1 MQQGIVKRL
10 IKDAKEC
17 KHTHTQVKSSKSKRE
32 EPSQPQDHVL
42 GKHFAQVVKKAQE
55 EEETSDLDLD
65 FLPEDAHVPEIT
77 GNDIANANIVVATNI
92 TSGLSPTHPTPLPIS
107 SLSILHRTDH
117 APAPL
122 PNSDNVAQ
130 IFPIHQSVLS
140 HAFVKVI
147 SRFGRWTRVL
157 NSRPMMRSP
166 ISACADVSAF
176 DLDLNISKDLLTING
191 GVETYLKAAEARR
204 DTSGV
209 TSRPSASVPSRLLFT
224 ATQFEKQ
231 TIFRASQTGE
241 SGDAATDLLSHFIP
255 SSYPH
260 LLPGYT
266 EAVRASFD
274 NSININPRADQRN
287 GRLSS
292 QSDSVQEDVQSPE
305 RPTSIQTTSTMSFGI
320 PLSELGQTPTF
331 PPTGDSRWQFD
342 VASLDDLDLSDSSSP
357 CPSAPVGLKR
367 PYRKLPLRRDFEF
380 APRPETVSSL
390 GIVSQ
395 ASVISGPSS
404 SSTSSVRGL
413 GTIQQW
419 QMNALIDSLSDD
431 EEEGDVE
438 AALRRLEGHI
448 NPERQQ
454 EKTSK
459 VNGWVRHIR
468 DRLVNGDY
476 EDEQP
481 RFPADSDEEG
491 DDTMTSIGDKSPDQG
506 TVTPPTSTS
515 EFSEPDLNENL
526 NVIDLATISLSTDLP
541 SKIPPPPGL
550 DPPSLPTI
558 GSKPLPEEAVPAEIL
573 ESRLPLPSQGS
584 DPETPLSRF
593 GGAILPH
600 VHQSF
605 ILGVRAE
612 VLAKHFSMI
621 DRELFMGVK
630 FEELVLDDWA
640 GTQEIDV
647 LDWTEYLKDRARFKA
662 EHRFQEKTSALA
674 ALRARFNL
682 TANFVISEIVLTQ
695 PSERPT
701 IVGKFVRV
709 AWVSKRALVTKCNR

>member
-10 IKDAKEC
+10 IKVAKEC
-17 KHTHTQVKSSKSKRE
+17 KHNHTQAKSSRSKRE

-55 EEETSDLDLD
+55 DGETSDLDLD
-65 FLPEDAHVPEIT
+65 FLPEEAYVPEIT

-92 TSGLSPTHPTPLPIS
+92 TSGLSLTHPTLPIS

-117 APAPL
+117 APGPL

-130 IFPIHQSVLS
+130 FLPIHQSNLS

-147 SRFGRWTRVL
+147 SRVGRLARVF
-157 NSRPMMRSP
+157 NSRSMMRSP
-166 ISACADVSAF
+166 ISACADISAF

-191 GVETYLKAAEARR
+191 GVETYLRAAEARR
-204 DTSGV
+204 YASGV
-209 TSRPSASVPSRLLFT
+209 TPQPPALFKT
-224 ATQFEKQ
+224 PQSEKQ
-231 TIFRASQTGE
+231 TIFRASQTSTGE
-241 SGDAATDLLSHFIP
+241 PGDATTDLLSHFVP
-255 SSYPH
+255 SSLHHSP
-260 LLPGYT
+260 PDYT
-266 EAVRASFD
+266 EAV
-274 NSININPRADQRN
+274 RADQRN
-287 GRLSS
+287 GRSS
-292 QSDSVQEDVQSPE
+292 PQSDNVQEDAQSPE

-331 PPTGDSRWQFD
+331 PPTSDSRWQFD
-342 VASLDDLDLSDSSSP
+342 IASLDDLDLSDSSSP
-357 CPSAPVGLKR
+357 CPSAPLALKK
-367 PYRKLPLRRDFEF
+367 PFRKLPLRRDFEF

-390 GIVSQ
+390 GIISQ

-431 EEEGDVE
+431 EEDGDVE

-448 NPERQQ
+448 NTERQQ

-491 DDTMTSIGDKSPDQG
+491 DDSIGDKSPDQG

-515 EFSEPDLNENL
+515 EFSESGLNENL
-526 NVIDLATISLSTDLP
+526 NVIDLATISLSTNLP

-550 DPPSLPTI
+550 DPPSLPAV
-558 GSKPLPEEAVPAEIL
+558 GSRPLPEEAVPAEIL

-593 GGAILPH
+593 GDAIAPH

-612 VLAKHFSMI
+612 DLAKHFSMI
-621 DRELFMGVK
+621 DRELFIGVK
-630 FEELVLDDWA
+630 FEELVLGDWA
-640 GTQEIDV
+640 ETKEIDV
-647 LDWTEYLKDRARFKA
+647 LDWAEYLKDRARFKA
-662 EHRFQEKTSALA
+662 EHRFREKTSALA

-682 TANFVISEIVLTQ
+682 IANFVISEIVLTH
-695 PSERPT
+695 PNERPT
-701 IVGKFVRV
+701 VVGKFVRV
-709 AWVSKRALVTKCNR
+709 AWVSKRALVTKCKC

>member
-10 IKDAKEC
+10 IKAAKEC
-17 KHTHTQVKSSKSKRE
+17 KHNHTQAKSSKSKRE

-55 EEETSDLDLD
+55 DGETSDLDLD
-65 FLPEDAHVPEIT
+65 FLPEEAHVPEIT
-77 GNDIANANIVVATNI
+77 GNVIANANIVVATNI

-117 APAPL
+117 APGPL
-122 PNSDNVAQ
+122 PTSDNVAQ
-130 IFPIHQSVLS
+130 FLPIHQSVLS

-147 SRFGRWTRVL
+147 GRFGRWTRVF
-157 NSRPMMRSP
+157 NSRSMMRSP

-191 GVETYLKAAEARR
+191 GVETYLRAAEARR
-204 DTSGV
+204 YASKV
-209 TSRPSASVPSRLLFT
+209 TPRPPALFKT
-224 ATQFEKQ
+224 PQSEKQ
-231 TIFRASQTGE
+231 TIFRASQTSTGE
-241 SGDAATDLLSHFIP
+241 SGDAATDLLSNFIP
-255 SSYPH
+255 SSLNHSP
-260 LLPGYT
+260 PDYT
-266 EAVRASFD
+266 EAVRAGFD
-274 NSININPRADQRN
+274 DSINPRADQRN
-287 GRLSS
+287 SRSS
-292 QSDSVQEDVQSPE
+292 PQSDNVQEDAKSPE
-305 RPTSIQTTSTMSFGI
+305 RPISIQTTSTMSFGI
-320 PLSELGQTPTF
+320 PLSELGQTPMF
-331 PPTGDSRWQFD
+331 PPTSDSRWQFD
-342 VASLDDLDLSDSSSP
+342 IASLDDLDLSDSSSP
-357 CPSAPVGLKR
+357 CPSAPLGLKK
-367 PYRKLPLRRDFEF
+367 PFRKLPLRRDFEF

-404 SSTSSVRGL
+404 SSASSVRGL

-431 EEEGDVE
+431 EEDGDVE

-448 NPERQQ
+448 NTERQQ

-515 EFSEPDLNENL
+515 EFSESGLNENL
-526 NVIDLATISLSTDLP
+526 DVIDLATISLSTNLP
-541 SKIPPPPGL
+541 SKVPPPPGL
-550 DPPSLPTI
+550 DPPSLPAV
-558 GSKPLPEEAVPAEIL
+558 GSRPLPEEAVPAEIL

-593 GGAILPH
+593 GDAISLH

-612 VLAKHFSMI
+612 DLARHFSMI
-621 DRELFMGVK
+621 DRELFIGVK

-640 GTQEIDV
+640 GTKEINV
-647 LDWTEYLKDRARFKA
+647 LDWAEYLKDCARFKA
-662 EHRFQEKTSALA
+662 EHRFREKTSALA

-682 TANFVISEIVLTQ
+682 IANFVISEIVLTHPNQ
-695 PSERPT
+695 RPT
-701 IVGKFVRV
+701 VVGKFVRV
-709 AWVSKRALVTKCNR
+709 AWVSERALVTKCKY

>member
-1 MQQGIVKRL
+1 MKRL

-17 KHTHTQVKSSKSKRE
+17 KNTHTQAKSYKSKRE
-32 EPSQPQDHVL
+32 EPSKPQDHVL

-55 EEETSDLDLD
+55 EGETSDLDLD
-65 FLPEDAHVPEIT
+65 FLPEEAHVPEIT

-117 APAPL
+117 APGPL
-122 PNSDNVAQ
+122 PHSDNVAQ
-130 IFPIHQSVLS
+130 FFPIHQSALS
-140 HAFVKVI
+140 NAFVKVI
-147 SRFGRWTRVL
+147 GRFGRWTRVF
-157 NSRPMMRSP
+157 NSRSMMRSP

-191 GVETYLKAAEARR
+191 GVEMYLRAAEARR
-204 DTSGV
+204 YASGV
-209 TSRPSASVPSRLLFT
+209 IPRPPAGVPSPFLF
-224 ATQFEKQ
+224 ATSQSEKQ
-231 TIFRASQTGE
+231 TIFRASQTSTGE
-241 SGDAATDLLSHFIP
+241 SGDAATDFLSHFIP
-255 SSYPH
+255 SSLPH
-260 LLPGYT
+260 SLPRYT
-266 EAVRASFD
+266 EAVRTGFDAS
-274 NSININPRADQRN
+274 INPRVDQRN
-287 GRLSS
+287 GRPFS
-292 QSDSVQEDVQSPE
+292 QSDNVQEDAQLPE

-342 VASLDDLDLSDSSSP
+342 IASLDDLDLSDSSSP
-357 CPSAPVGLKR
+357 CPSAPLGLKK
-367 PYRKLPLRRDFEF
+367 PFRKLPLRRDFEF

-395 ASVISGPSS
+395 ASVISDPSS

-476 EDEQP
+476 ENEQP

-491 DDTMTSIGDKSPDQG
+491 DGTMTSIGDKSPDQG

-515 EFSEPDLNENL
+515 EFSESGLNENL
-526 NVIDLATISLSTDLP
+526 NVIDLATISLSTNLP
-541 SKIPPPPGL
+541 SKVPPPPGL
-550 DPPSLPTI
+550 DPPSLPAV

-593 GGAILPH
+593 GDAIPPR

-612 VLAKHFSMI
+612 VLARHFSMI

-630 FEELVLDDWA
+630 FEELVLDDWV
-640 GTQEIDV
+640 GTKEIDV
-647 LDWTEYLKDRARFKA
+647 LDWSEYLRDRARFKA
-662 EHRFQEKTSALA
+662 EHRFREKTSALA

-709 AWVSKRALVTKCNR
+709 AWVSERAPVTRCKR